1 MGGVVEGG
9 CVCPR
14 LVARTLQWGLLLP
27 TAAVAVSL
35 RGDVFALV
43 DGVAEGDGVAED
55 DVVVGRWAGDEKGS
69 GIW

>member
-1 MGGVVEGG
+1 M
-9 CVCPR
+9 
-14 LVARTLQWGLLLP
+14 
-27 TAAVAVSL
+27 SL

-43 DGVAEGDGVAED
+43 DGVAEDDDGVAED